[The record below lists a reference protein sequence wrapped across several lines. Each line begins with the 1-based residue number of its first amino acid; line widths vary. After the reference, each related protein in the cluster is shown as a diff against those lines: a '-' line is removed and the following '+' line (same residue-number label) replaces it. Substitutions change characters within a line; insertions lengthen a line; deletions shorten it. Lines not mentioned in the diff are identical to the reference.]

1 MSRCSTTSTSRTLAE
16 NSAIRLDQRA
26 SGATIIV
33 ARSFMAF
40 LARPAETIRSYQASR
55 GLTSARPSGADG
67 IARGR
72 PLHCCSNDAE
82 KFGSQVL
89 SACIPGRSARWGAQ
103 SRGLPR
109 DGAGQGPGLPPLKR
123 RHPGMHPLLRRR
135 GMGGRRSRRARLRLG
150 RLHHSPAG
158 EQHAGDHQVAERDRR
173 RDAEP
178 LPMPTASPCMKPKK
192 VSTAPASAKA
202 AALTNFAVDDEH
214 ARSRRAPGRR
224 GSRRRRARSR
234 PW

>member
-1 MSRCSTTSTSRTLAE
+1 MATSPTSTARPPPATPTANRLTATGVGNGVSRCSTTSTSRTHAE

-72 PLHCCSNDAE
+72 PRDCCSNDAE

-123 RHPGMHPLLRRR
+123 RHPGMQPLYSA
-135 GMGGRRSRRARLRLG
+135 GAGWAAGGAAGRACASGASIIRPQAN
-150 RLHHSPAG
+150 STPATI
-158 EQHAGDHQVAERDRR
+158 R
-173 RDAEP
+173 
-178 LPMPTASPCMKPKK
+178 
-192 VSTAPASAKA
+192 
-202 AALTNFAVDDEH
+202 
-214 ARSRRAPGRR
+214 
-224 GSRRRRARSR
+224 
-234 PW
+234 